1 LAPLTH
7 PAEIGLLCGG
17 PIVFAGTLMDMQFCP
32 RCATPLTWRSTGDRE
47 RPTCPECGFVFYLN
61 PVVGAG
67 ALVEK
72 DGRVVLVRRGV
83 EPKTGYWSLPAGYV
97 EADEM
102 AEEAAIREMEEETGL
117 EIEIDDLLGVY
128 SFGGEPQTG
137 VLILYAAH
145 PVGGKLRAGDDAQEV
160 RIFAP
165 AETPPDDQIAFGTHL
180 QALRDWRRARA
191 IIYRLATP
199 EDHPHIA
206 ELNARY
212 HEVGD
217 ACLDYTTEPDRA
229 TLLAWDGDQ
238 LVGMACISHRS
249 WRHAA
254 NVDQIFV
261 RPGYRRW
268 GIATQLVGQAIDQ
281 AREQHVQALLAEA
294 PVTNPILLVYLK
306 AGFRVS
312 GFIDAYY
319 PPGREGPVTALFLAY
334 DLS

>member
-1 LAPLTH
+1 M
-7 PAEIGLLCGG
+7 
-17 PIVFAGTLMDMQFCP
+17 V
-32 RCATPLTWRSTGDRE
+32 WRSTGDRP
-47 RPTCPECGFVFYLN
+47 RPICPECGFVFYLN

-83 EPKTGYWSLPAGYV
+83 APKAGYWSLPAGYV

-102 AEEAAIREMEEETGL
+102 AEEAAVREMQEETGL

-128 SFGGEPQTG
+128 SFGKEPQTG
-137 VLILYAAH
+137 VLILYSANAI
-145 PVGGKLRAGDDAQEV
+145 GGELRAGDDAQEV
-160 RIFAP
+160 RTFDP
-165 AETPPDDQIAFGTHL
+165 GGMPPDDQIAFHTHL

-191 IIYRLATP
+191 IIYRTATP
-199 EDHPHIA
+199 DDHPHVA
-206 ELNARY
+206 ELNNRY
-212 HEVGD
+212 PEVGD
-217 ACLDYTTEPDRA
+217 VCLNYAAAPDREV
-229 TLLAWDGDQ
+229 LLAWDRDR
-238 LVGMACISHRS
+238 LVGIACVTHRA
-249 WRHAA
+249 WQHAA
-254 NVDQIFV
+254 NIDQIFV

-268 GIATQLVGQAIDQ
+268 GIATHLVGRAIAH
-281 AREQHVQALLAEA
+281 AREQNMQALLAAA

-334 DLS
+334 DLG